1 MSNTNSNIEDKL
13 KNVISKSAEVSKDV
27 FKKTGDAVQNFSDK
41 SVLKFEIKQLTSK
54 RNKLYSELGTKLSEF
69 LSAETINL
77 NDTATSIS
85 QNPNA
90 ASAVQVLTDTQK
102 QIEDLTALIVSKQAA
117 LKQKKEQ
124 KDQA

>member
-13 KNVISKSAEVSKDV
+13 KTVISKSAEVSKDV
-27 FKKTGDAVQNFSDK
+27 FKKTGNAVQNFSDK

-77 NDTATSIS
+77 NDTAASIS

-117 LKQKKEQ
+117 LKQKKDQ
-124 KDQA
+124 KDQS